1 MMGKTKNARS
11 ARRGNGNQPPKP
23 NGGYVSPE
31 PPRFSPFWAY
41 RPNPRKIKKC
51 PKNKAQTGPHL
62 PRLNPRIRVRS
73 GYLKNLS
80 FPPASPQT
88 AALPLAGH
96 PSGMTLLCWRSLS
109 SSGSPCLP
117 ACCRKWW
124 EDAEPVKKRPS
135 FKIPCWLIVEST
147 VTITVEKD
155 FCRLPSPRALT
166 ISRHPNTKTLRYTL
180 TPLQ

>member
-23 NGGYVSPE
+23 NGGYVSSE
-31 PPRFSPFWAY
+31 PPRFSPFWAC
-41 RPNPRKIKKC
+41 RPNPRNSEKC
-51 PKNKAQTGPHL
+51 LKNKAQTGPHL

-73 GYLKNLS
+73 GYPKNLS
-80 FPPASPQT
+80 FPPVSPQT
-88 AALPLAGH
+88 AALPLAVH
-96 PSGMTLLCWRSLS
+96 PSGMLLLCGPS
-109 SSGSPCLP
+109 LP
-117 ACCRKWW
+117 ASGFSYLLACGRKWW

-135 FKIPCWLIVEST
+135 FKIPCWLIVEPT
-147 VTITVEKD
+147 VPITVEKD